1 MGILSKLFGKPKLVD
16 KVPPPIRVN
25 TECVSTHMDTVHPK
39 IEKIG
44 DFTFE
49 YLYTS
54 PEPITRNG
62 DYGSVIYI
70 RIDSDVHE
78 SVPQLAIDFLPIQQ
92 SIDAHY
98 EKYGRLPTSVNKDV
112 TRFLYFSLGRV
123 FRTT

>member
-25 TECVSTHMDTVHPK
+25 TECVSKHMETLHPK

-54 PEPITRNG
+54 PEPITQNG

-70 RIDSDVHE
+70 RIGSDVHE
-78 SVPQLAIDFLPIQQ
+78 NVPQLENDFSPIQQ

-98 EKYGRLPTSVNKDV
+98 AKYGKLPTNVSKDV
-112 TRFLYFSLGRV
+112 TRFLYFNMGKV
-123 FRTT
+123 FRTI